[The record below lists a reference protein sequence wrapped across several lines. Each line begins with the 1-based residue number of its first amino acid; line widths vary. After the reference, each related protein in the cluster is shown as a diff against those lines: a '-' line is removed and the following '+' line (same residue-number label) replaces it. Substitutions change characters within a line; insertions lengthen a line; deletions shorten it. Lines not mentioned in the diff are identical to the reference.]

1 MDFEPVAVQLRCVT
15 VLCITPGFVEYHLI
29 IASSDSIFI
38 SSVSKDF
45 HYKFIY
51 QLNYLALIA
60 TQ

>member
-15 VLCITPGFVEYHLI
+15 VLGITPGFVEYHLI
-29 IASSDSIFI
+29 IASSDSIFV

-51 QLNYLALIA
+51 E
-60 TQ
+60 